1 MRVMKMVYNVAE
13 LLEAQRK
20 AEDWGQK
27 QGKGR

>member
-1 MRVMKMVYNVAE
+1 MVYNVAE